1 MKKIFLILF
10 LMFSLLIG
18 CNSPKIVK
26 LEFETFSVSDTN
38 NSNSDFVYDFE
49 FIHSY
54 EKLLSLQNKIKVDN
68 SDVNFNFKEEDL
80 LNSKILLI
88 QTQKR
93 SITDSFSL
101 AKVGYLDET
110 IIIEAIYEK
119 VYWNVHMSAIAY
131 SFIKIPKDK
140 EFETLELNITYLIQ
154 QKDLKKYTKD
164 KLEFEISINVDN
176 QNI

>member
-1 MKKIFLILF
+1 MKKTFLILL

-18 CNSPKIVK
+18 CNGPSIVK

-38 NSNSDFVYDFE
+38 ISNSDFVYDFE

-54 EKLLSLQNKIKVDN
+54 EKLYSLQNKIKVYY
-68 SDVNFNFKEEDL
+68 SDANFNFKEEDL
-80 LNSKILLI
+80 INSKILLI

-101 AKVGYLDET
+101 TKVGYQDGA
-110 IIIEAIYEK
+110 IIIESTYEK
-119 VYWNVHMSAIAY
+119 VYWNVHMPAIAY

-140 EFETLELNITYLIQ
+140 ELETLELNVTYLIQ
-154 QKDLKKYTKD
+154 QKELEKYTKD
-164 KLEFEISINVDN
+164 KLKIKISLKGDN